1 MDFSASSENQIA
13 PIHYP
18 LSMASWP
25 NSRSI
30 EVYISTGER
39 ICILPIAS
47 LEASADLNWPFIFYC
62 ISTCTSL
69 EPEAFGS
76 ITLVASESCTAVDMN
91 SVPTPGKYVLTF
103 NGEKKKHCCL
113 PYLINHSDFK
123 TTSRLPFA

>member
-1 MDFSASSENQIA
+1 VLIDLNMDFSVSSENQDV
-13 PIHYP
+13 PVHYP

-30 EVYISTGER
+30 EVHMSTGER
-39 ICILPIAS
+39 VCILPIAS

-69 EPEAFGS
+69 EPDALGS
-76 ITLVASESCTAVDMN
+76 ITLVASESCTAMDTN

-103 NGEKKKHCCL
+103 NGKGKKIAVCS
-113 PYLINHSDFK
+113 I
-123 TTSRLPFA
+123 